1 MAKKKF
7 QWVAG
12 EDTSDEENRD
22 ERVVRSRSARKRD
35 AVAVQGLV
43 HDLMARRE
51 STWIALELE
60 EDVIEALHEAVRLK
74 RRGGRA
80 GTALRRHV
88 RYTAGLLRR
97 EGSDPEAIALQL
109 KD

>member
-12 EDTSDEENRD
+12 EDTSDEESRD
-22 ERVVRSRSARKRD
+22 ERVVRSRSARKRE
-35 AVAVQGLV
+35 AAAVQGLV
-43 HDLMARRE
+43 EELMAQSE
-51 STWIALELE
+51 SEWVTLALS
-60 EDVIEALHEAVRLK
+60 EDVIAALHEGVRLK

-80 GTALRRHV
+80 VSALRRHV

-97 EGSDPEAIALQL
+97 DDAEAIADRLHAL
-109 KD
+109 